1 MKRFRF
7 AAMLAIALPAAAA
20 GSQCS
25 VHEDKASTMK
35 TEAAV
40 AAEAVVAAAADTAS
54 MQGEIVDIACYF
66 RHDSKG
72 PEHTSCAVY
81 CANLGM
87 PMAFL
92 EEGTGKLF
100 VVLPSGHADPKEA
113 VLAHLGQKVDVEGVL
128 TTSGGLTG
136 IEITDIRPVGEAG
149 AGPASTQKMEGHSEH

>member
-7 AAMLAIALPAAAA
+7 AAVLAIAMPAAAA

-25 VHEDKASTMK
+25 VHEDKASVPK
-35 TEAAV
+35 AGAAEAAV
-40 AAEAVVAAAADTAS
+40 ADTAS

-72 PEHTSCAVY
+72 EEHTSCAVY

-92 EEGTGKLF
+92 EEGTGNLF

-113 VLAHLGQKVDVEGVL
+113 VLPHLGKKVDVEGVL
-128 TTSGGLTG
+128 MASGGLTG
-136 IEITDIRPVGEAG
+136 IEIIGIRPAG
-149 AGPASTQKMEGHSEH
+149 AGPASPQKKEGHSEH

>member
-7 AAMLAIALPAAAA
+7 AAVLAIALPAAAA

-35 TEAAV
+35 AEAAV
-40 AAEAVVAAAADTAS
+40 EAGAVVAAAADTAS
-54 MQGEIVDIACYF
+54 LQGEIVDIACYF

-128 TTSGGLTG
+128 TASGGLTG
-136 IEITDIRPVGEAG
+136 IEITGIRPAA
-149 AGPASTQKMEGHSEH
+149 AGPASPPKMEGHSEH

>member
-7 AAMLAIALPAAAA
+7 AAVLALALPAAAA

-25 VHEDKASTMK
+25 GHEDKASTPK
-35 TEAAV
+35 
-40 AAEAVVAAAADTAS
+40 AEAVQAAAADTAS
-54 MQGEIVDIACYF
+54 MQGEIVDIACFF

-92 EEGTGKLF
+92 EEGTGNLF
-100 VVLPSGHADPKEA
+100 VVLPSGHADPKET
-113 VLAHLGQKVDVEGVL
+113 VLPHLGQKVDIEGVL
-128 TTSGGLTG
+128 MASGGLTG
-136 IEITDIRPVGEAG
+136 IEITRIQPSGEAG
-149 AGPASTQKMEGHSEH
+149 TAPAGKMEGHSEH

>member
-7 AAMLAIALPAAAA
+7 AAILALSLPAAAA

-25 VHEDKASTMK
+25 GHEDKASIQK
-35 TEAAV
+35 AEAAEAAV
-40 AAEAVVAAAADTAS
+40 ADTAS

-72 PEHTSCAVY
+72 KEHTKCAVY

-92 EEGTGKLF
+92 EDGTGNLF
-100 VVLPSGHADPKEA
+100 VVLPSGHADPKET
-113 VLAHLGQKVDVEGVL
+113 VLPHLGQKVDVEGVL
-128 TTSGGLTG
+128 MASGGLTG
-136 IEITDIRPVGEAG
+136 IEITGIRPAAAG
-149 AGPASTQKMEGHSEH
+149 SAPAMKGGHSEH

>member
-7 AAMLAIALPAAAA
+7 AAILAIALPAAAA

-25 VHEDKASTMK
+25 VHEDKASVPK
-35 TEAAV
+35 AEAAEAAV
-40 AAEAVVAAAADTAS
+40 ADTAS

-72 PEHTSCAVY
+72 EEHTSCAVY

-92 EEGTGKLF
+92 EEGTGNLF

-113 VLAHLGQKVDVEGVL
+113 VLPHLGQKVDVEGVL
-128 TTSGGLTG
+128 MASGGLTG
-136 IEITDIRPVGEAG
+136 IEIIGIQPAGEAG
-149 AGPASTQKMEGHSEH
+149 SGPAPPQKKEGHSEH

>member
-7 AAMLAIALPAAAA
+7 AAVLAIVLPAAVS

-25 VHEDKASTMK
+25 VHDDKASARK
-35 TEAAV
+35 AEAAGAV
-40 AAEAVVAAAADTAS
+40 QAAVADTAS

-72 PEHTSCAVY
+72 KEHTKCAVY

-92 EEGTGKLF
+92 EDGTGNLF
-100 VVLPSGHADPKEA
+100 VVLPSGHADPKET
-113 VLAHLGQKVDVEGVL
+113 VLPHLGQKVDVEGVL
-128 TTSGGLTG
+128 MASGGLTG
-136 IEITDIRPVGEAG
+136 IEITGIRPAAAG
-149 AGPASTQKMEGHSEH
+149 SAPAMKGGHSEH